1 MIYCLFLLKNWEHM
15 PAKLKL
21 LLLLTADVTIIICS
35 QLLTLFVLNA
45 EYVSLFS
52 PMGSASA
59 LLISAWLVKLYRTSL
74 SHFGIAAVWQAFV
87 AILTSSIMM
96 ILFGESFDLVLFS
109 SLLSFIGI
117 VSYRVIAREILFQKR
132 SSNAAGIL
140 VYGAGSAGIQFV
152 TASMQG
158 DTHNVI
164 GYVDDDKKLCGTSI
178 HGRYVF
184 PSKSIKK
191 LVKKHNIQMIVLA
204 LPSIDSIKRKE
215 IIELLIPLPARV
227 VTVPTYED
235 LIEGKQITQTEDISL
250 EDLLGRDTVPPI
262 DKHMKAQTQGKVCL
276 VTGAGGSIGSELSRQ
291 IAKRQPKH
299 IILLDISEPALFNIE
314 QDLLQTQFINISCY
328 LGSVTDND
336 LLSRVFSENKIDTVF
351 HAAAYKHVPMVEAN
365 PIAGLI
371 NNVEGTKKL
380 LNATINANCNSFTL
394 ISTDKAVRP
403 TSVMG
408 ATKRLAE
415 MTCQLA
421 AESNASSTSISIV
434 RFGNVLGSSGSVIP
448 TFVEQI
454 KKGGPVTLT
463 HPDMTRYF
471 MTIPEAA
478 QLVIQ
483 SSGMAKSGDLF
494 LLDMGTPVKIYDL
507 AIRLIRLSG
516 KSVQQNGNNKKPGA
530 IEIKITGL
538 RPGEKLYE
546 ELLVDSNSQETEH
559 TKIMRAREKYISK
572 EALESGMKDL
582 FEALN
587 KNDQRRFRTI
597 LTKTIEGY
605 KIPKSSEYV

>member
-1 MIYCLFLLKNWEHM
+1 MVYCLFLLKNWEHM

-291 IAKRQPKH
+291 IAKCRPKH

-572 EALESGMKDL
+572 EAIESGMKDL

-587 KNDQRRFRTI
+587 RNDQRRFRTI
-597 LTKTIEGY
+597 LTKTVEGY

>member
-158 DTHNVI
+158 DTHNVV

-572 EALESGMKDL
+572 EAIESGMKDL

-587 KNDQRRFRTI
+587 RNDQRRFRTI
-597 LTKTIEGY
+597 LTKTVEGY

>member
-1 MIYCLFLLKNWEHM
+1 MVYCLFLLKNWEHM

-87 AILTSSIMM
+87 AILTSSIIM

-291 IAKRQPKH
+291 IAKCQPKH

-572 EALESGMKDL
+572 EAIESGMKDL

-587 KNDQRRFRTI
+587 RNDQRRFRTI
-597 LTKTIEGY
+597 LTKTVEGY

>member
-1 MIYCLFLLKNWEHM
+1 MVYCLFLLKNWEHM

-21 LLLLTADVTIIICS
+21 LLLLTADVTIIICG

-291 IAKRQPKH
+291 IAKCRPKH

-516 KSVQQNGNNKKPGA
+516 KSVQQNGNNKKPGT

-572 EALESGMKDL
+572 EAIESGMKDL

-587 KNDQRRFRTI
+587 RNDQRRFRTI

>member
-1 MIYCLFLLKNWEHM
+1 MVYCLFLLKNWEHM

-291 IAKRQPKH
+291 IAKCQPKH

-516 KSVQQNGNNKKPGA
+516 KSVQQNGNNKKPGT

-572 EALESGMKDL
+572 EAIESGMKDL

-587 KNDQRRFRTI
+587 RNDQRRFRTI
-597 LTKTIEGY
+597 LTKTVEGY

>member
-21 LLLLTADVTIIICS
+21 LLLLTADVTIIICG

-291 IAKRQPKH
+291 IAKCQPKH

-454 KKGGPVTLT
+454 KKGGP
-463 HPDMTRYF
+463 DF
-471 MTIPEAA
+471 
-478 QLVIQ
+478 
-483 SSGMAKSGDLF
+483 
-494 LLDMGTPVKIYDL
+494 
-507 AIRLIRLSG
+507 
-516 KSVQQNGNNKKPGA
+516 
-530 IEIKITGL
+530 
-538 RPGEKLYE
+538 
-546 ELLVDSNSQETEH
+546 
-559 TKIMRAREKYISK
+559 
-572 EALESGMKDL
+572 
-582 FEALN
+582 
-587 KNDQRRFRTI
+587 
-597 LTKTIEGY
+597 
-605 KIPKSSEYV
+605 

>member
-1 MIYCLFLLKNWEHM
+1 MVYCLFLLKNWEHM

-572 EALESGMKDL
+572 EAIESGMKDL

-587 KNDQRRFRTI
+587 RNDQRRFRTI

>member
-1 MIYCLFLLKNWEHM
+1 MVYCLFLLKNWEHM

-87 AILTSSIMM
+87 AILTSSIIM

-291 IAKRQPKH
+291 IAKCQPKH

-516 KSVQQNGNNKKPGA
+516 KSVQQNGNNKKPGT

-572 EALESGMKDL
+572 EAIESGMKDL

-587 KNDQRRFRTI
+587 RNDQRRFRTI
-597 LTKTIEGY
+597 LTKTVEGY